1 MEAGRPGGG
10 AGAGA
15 RRGGASAAEEEER
28 RRQLREYLAAK
39 AEGRLGRRQRGGGGG
54 GKPSLK
60 DRTSRQDRA
69 LSRPDPG
76 IRGQQNGGPAT
87 SRQARTGKD
96 EGGQDPLG
104 RPSQA
109 KAAPSRLPGG
119 CELPGQRPSS
129 GQATRTAR
137 REVAPGIVSRAGGR
151 QALTRQAKREGEK
164 ENRGG
169 AEGPPPEK
177 KRAAPGGSLRGPC
190 QATAKGQGEK
200 SRQAAGNIPHGIGRE
215 AEAQGKP
222 RGLPG
227 SSRREA
233 PRASGARPPLRTK
246 GGPTVSR
253 PATKSRGPDPR
264 AAKPSNPA
272 PLQGERLTGADPL
285 AQRAV
290 RERPPRQQAKGC
302 PAVLTERRAP
312 RPTGALREMPPKGP
326 LAACGSIRP
335 RKSPR
340 RSRVGEERRCRA
352 PGTLGTRAVDHQL
365 AAAARG
371 PTGHGRCSPP
381 PRRPTP
387 QETPGASDPL
397 PSGPEEAAG

>member
-1 MEAGRPGGG
+1 MLYFE
-10 AGAGA
+10 
-15 RRGGASAAEEEER
+15 RGLICHEKLS
-28 RRQLREYLAAK
+28 
-39 AEGRLGRRQRGGGGG
+39 RLGRPSDGGGGSGASVSPARERHSG
-54 GKPSLK
+54 GGVLLQTTPFWLLPRPSLK

-169 AEGPPPEK
+169 VEGPPPEK

-233 PRASGARPPLRTK
+233 PRASGARPPLRPK

-264 AAKPSNPA
+264 AARPSKPA

-285 AQRAV
+285 ARRAV

-302 PAVLTERRAP
+302 PAVLTERRGP
-312 RPTGALREMPPKGP
+312 RPTGAL
-326 LAACGSIRP
+326 A
-335 RKSPR
+335 
-340 RSRVGEERRCRA
+340 CRA
-352 PGTLGTRAVDHQL
+352 PALVQREERAW
-365 AAAARG
+365 
-371 PTGHGRCSPP
+371 SPC
-381 PRRPTP
+381 
-387 QETPGASDPL
+387 E
-397 PSGPEEAAG
+397 